1 MNERLL
7 DYASASAAADHT
19 RQRHRDILKG
29 YRQEFTKIEEN
40 HQMRVERESLLG
52 GGGIAALGGS
62 NSGLSRRDMYLKE
75 NQHVHKYAKMT
86 VACCNNVCLMLTSPV
101 SVCDRPARTV

>member
-52 GGGIAALGGS
+52 GGGIATLGGS

-75 NQHVHKYAKMT
+75 NQHVHKYAMMT
-86 VACCNNVCLMLTSPV
+86 IAVAIMTCAQIVRFRVC
-101 SVCDRPARTV
+101 

>member
-1 MNERLL
+1 MYILRSQNRLADTGQLTEMNERLL
-7 DYASASAAADHT
+7 DYATTSAAADHT

-52 GGGIAALGGS
+52 GGAMAALAGG

-75 NQHVHKYAKMT
+75 NQHVHK
-86 VACCNNVCLMLTSPV
+86 
-101 SVCDRPARTV
+101 